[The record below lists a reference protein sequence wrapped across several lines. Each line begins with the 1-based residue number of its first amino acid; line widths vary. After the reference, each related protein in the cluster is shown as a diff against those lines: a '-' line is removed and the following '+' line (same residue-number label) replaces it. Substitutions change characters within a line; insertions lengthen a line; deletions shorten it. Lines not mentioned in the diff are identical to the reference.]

1 MPARLLQDARQGR
14 SRAGPALF
22 IFCRRSRA
30 MRWRCGLSA
39 AGCAFPQPYSCPF
52 CMRVSACGFRA
63 GPHQAHAASLPMQCE
78 SPVSALLSAPA
89 HSCALHC
96 PRSGGGLKSPVTVPA
111 AVCGAGVGGCIA
123 PCVCEAWQCGPV
135 IGRCAA
141 GIKQRSRPFGAA
153 SSFYVMRF
161 EPLSGY
167 NGFWSSAV
175 M

>member
-1 MPARLLQDARQGR
+1 MRGCCRMRD
-14 SRAGPALF
+14 RAGPVRDRPCSFFVGGAGPCGGAAACRRPAVHFRSRIPVHSACVSPRAVFGRGRIRRMPQVCRCSAKALF
-22 IFCRRSRA
+22 PRYYRLRRIRALSIALDRGGPQIARNGACGSVRCRR
-30 MRWRCGLSA
+30 RWLY
-39 AGCAFPQPYSCPF
+39 CAV
-52 CMRVSACGFRA
+52 RVRG
-63 GPHQAHAASLPMQCE
+63 M
-78 SPVSALLSAPA
+78 
-89 HSCALHC
+89 
-96 PRSGGGLKSPVTVPA
+96 
-111 AVCGAGVGGCIA
+111 AVR
-123 PCVCEAWQCGPV
+123 PV

>member
-1 MPARLLQDARQGR
+1 MPARLLQDERQGR

-52 CMRVSACGFRA
+52 CMRVSACGFRE

-96 PRSGGGLKSPVTVPA
+96 PRSGLVPQIARNGACGSAVPA
-111 AVCGAGVGGCIA
+111 SVAVLRRA
-123 PCVCEAWQCGPV
+123 
-135 IGRCAA
+135 CARH
-141 GIKQRSRPFGAA
+141 GGAA
-153 SSFYVMRF
+153 CHR
-161 EPLSGY
+161 PLCGGDKTAKPPFRG
-167 NGFWSSAV
+167 GFVVLCHAV
-175 M
+175 

>member
-1 MPARLLQDARQGR
+1 MPARLLQDERQGR

-30 MRWRCGLSA
+30 MRWRCGMST
-39 AGCAFPQPYSCPF
+39 AGCAFPQPYSSPF
-52 CMRVSACGFRA
+52 CMRVSACGFREW
-63 GPHQAHAASLPMQCE
+63 PHQAHAASLPMLCE

-89 HSCALHC
+89 HSCTLHC
-96 PRSGGGLKSPVTVPA
+96 PRSGLVPQIA
-111 AVCGAGVGGCIA
+111 RNGACGSVRCRRRWLYCAVRVRGMAVR
-123 PCVCEAWQCGPV
+123 PV

-167 NGFWSSAV
+167 NGFWSAEV
-175 M
+175 I

>member
-1 MPARLLQDARQGR
+1 MPARLLQDERQGR

-30 MRWRCGLSA
+30 MRWRCGMSA
-39 AGCAFPQPYSCPF
+39 AGCAFPQPYSCLF

-63 GPHQAHAASLPMQCE
+63 GPHQAHAASLPMQCGN
-78 SPVSALLSAPA
+78 PVSALLSAPA

-96 PRSGGGLKSPVTVPA
+96 PRSGGLKSPVTVPA
-111 AVCGAGVGGCIA
+111 AVRCRRRWLYCAVRVRGMAVR
-123 PCVCEAWQCGPV
+123 PV

>member
-1 MPARLLQDARQGR
+1 MLARLLQDERQGR

-30 MRWRCGLSA
+30 MRWRCGMSA
-39 AGCAFPQPYSCPF
+39 AGCAFPQPYSSPF
-52 CMRVSACGFRA
+52 CMRVSACGFRER
-63 GPHQAHAASLPMQCE
+63 PHQAHAASLSMQCE

-89 HSCALHC
+89 HSCAVHC
-96 PRSGGGLKSPVTVPA
+96 PRSGLVPQIA
-111 AVCGAGVGGCIA
+111 RNGACGSVRCRRRWLYCAVRVRGMAVR
-123 PCVCEAWQCGPV
+123 PV

-141 GIKQRSRPFGAA
+141 GIKQRSRPERAA